1 MKRICLA
8 IALLFFLLE
17 NTGAQKIQ
25 YARQTIKEPEAAYM
39 QLVANI
45 GGAHHLLYFNYEKKP
60 VIYVFDSKLQSH
72 TRKEIDIKSRRSQ
85 DINILPFSDHYL
97 LYFHSTG
104 STRHYLF
111 RVNPD
116 GASKDISACLD
127 RAEDSSWNRSKA
139 TYQLFNQNERLV
151 IVNHTYY
158 DLIKKMGSTL
168 IRLDDELNT
177 KGARQVL
184 TSFDATKER
193 LEQVVLAGKE
203 LFVMKTGK
211 NIDNE
216 SEMTLSRT
224 NIETGHTIIKSFN
237 AGNHLYFNP
246 TFRFNVDSSILVSSL
261 ITELSGYSGMQKVV
275 FVCNLGDTLQEI
287 APVTLL
293 KNQFRKK
300 AADNF
305 LLFGEKNQSWVH
317 MGVPAARRTSIN
329 YNDMRNF
336 GTGNESALNLQNS
349 RAGTANY
356 LYSGTPTAIRF
367 SLMNERFK
375 MVRDSIVAND
385 GNIYDVLP
393 GPFGKFVM
401 KGKAYLVLVQNFS
414 PRKRGLVLLSG
425 GDDGS
430 FLSHDIPVFDRY
442 QYLLS
447 QLQPVGDEYFILP
460 YTHKNETG
468 LVKVTMKE

>member
-8 IALLFFLLE
+8 IALLLLLLE
-17 NTGAQKIQ
+17 ETSAQKIQ
-25 YARQTIKEPEAAYM
+25 YARQTIKAPEAAYM
-39 QLVANI
+39 QLVANV
-45 GGAHHLLYFNYEKKP
+45 GGAHHLLYFSNDKNP
-60 VIYVFDSKLQSH
+60 VIYVFDSKLQSN
-72 TRKEIDIKSRRSQ
+72 TKREVGIKSRRSQ

-97 LYFHSTG
+97 LYFHSAG
-104 STRHYLF
+104 STQHYLF

-116 GASKDISACLD
+116 GTSQDISACLD
-127 RAEDSSWNRSKA
+127 RTEDSSWNRSKA
-139 TYQLFNQNERLV
+139 TYQFFNQNERLV

-158 DLIKKMGSTL
+158 DPIKKMGSTL
-168 IRLDDELNT
+168 VRMDEALKT
-177 KGARQVL
+177 KTVRQVL
-184 TSFDATKER
+184 TNFDASSEG
-193 LEQVVLAGKE
+193 LEQVVLAGNE

-211 NIDNE
+211 NNE
-216 SEMTLSRT
+216 NGNEMTLSRT
-224 NIETGHTIIKSFN
+224 NIETGHTITKSFN

-246 TFRFNVDSSILVSSL
+246 AFRFNIDSSILVSSL
-261 ITELSGYSGMQKVV
+261 ITEVSGYSGMQKVV

-293 KNQFRKK
+293 RNQFRKK

-317 MGVPAARRTSIN
+317 IGVPTVRRTSIN

-336 GTGNESALNLQNS
+336 RTGNESALNLPDS
-349 RAGTANY
+349 RTYTSY
-356 LYSGTPTAIRF
+356 LYSGAPTAIRF
-367 SLMNERFK
+367 SLMNQRFK
-375 MVRDSIVAND
+375 MVRDSVVAND

-393 GPFGKFVM
+393 RPFGKFVM

-414 PRKRGLVLLSG
+414 PKKRGLLLISG
-425 GDDGS
+425 GDGGS
-430 FLSHDIPVFDRY
+430 FLSQDIAVFDRY

-460 YTHKNETG
+460 YTHKDETG
-468 LVKVTMKE
+468 LVKITMKE